1 MDARLIAAIVIS
13 PFVVA
18 FLYAGIHELL
28 RYRSEGKATYGL
40 MYDEDT
46 GTSYVS
52 GIEEGRESYDPEDF
66 DPASYSDP
74 DVAATDDDKV

>member
-13 PFVVA
+13 PFVIA
-18 FLYAGIHELL
+18 FLYAGLHEIL
-28 RYRSEGKATYGL
+28 RYRSEGKVTYGL
-40 MYDEDT
+40 KYDEDT

-52 GIEEGRESYDPEDF
+52 DIVEGADSYDPEDF

-74 DVAATDDDKV
+74 HVASTEDDKV